1 MNINILLSTYN
12 GERFLAEQIQSIQK
26 QTIKDWTLLIRD
38 DGSTDRTPD
47 IIREFVKHDQRI
59 QWINENQI
67 ENLGVIKNFY
77 TLLKYQKA
85 DVYFFS
91 DQDDIWLDN
100 KLEVTLLEAQKYDMA
115 APLLVYTDLK
125 VVTQQL
131 DICHDSMIRTQS
143 DHANTSLLQELT
155 ENTVTGGTMMITHAL
170 AEEWV
175 TCEGILMHDWYL
187 ALLAAARGKLVYL
200 DLPTELYRQHDANV
214 LGARTWSKRMKNWL
228 SPHRLVSKY
237 WWLITSSQ
245 KQAQLLLDLP
255 LQPNDR
261 ELVEAYV
268 SLLDRSFAKRWATLK
283 RYGFRKN
290 RAFHTF
296 IFRSLVIT
304 LFGYRRKEE

>member
-12 GERFLAEQIQSIQK
+12 GERFLAEQIQSIQR
-26 QTIKDWTLLIRD
+26 QTVKDWTLLIRD
-38 DGSTDRTPD
+38 DGSTDGTQN
-47 IIREFVKHDQRI
+47 IIRTFVKEDKRI
-59 QWINENQI
+59 QWINEGQT

-77 TLLKYQKA
+77 TLLKHQKA

-214 LGARTWSKRMKNWL
+214 LGARTWSKRMKNWF

-268 SLLDRSFAKRWATLK
+268 SLDRSFAKRWATLK